1 MCLVGQAPGST
12 SAGGVSAAAPPI
24 CGSGNPCQSLVGGR
38 KNREKQWE
46 VLTARPGTMH
56 ITSAPCPELGQ
67 MTTPHCKGAWRLRSS
82 HMLKRKK
89 KKSFSGQ
96 LAGIC
101 HRHLLP
107 NSICPQQRL
116 ESCSWGQ
123 SSLDGERFL
132 RHGLSIRLGNS
143 RASH

>member
-1 MCLVGQAPGST
+1 MPGWTGPGQYFCRRGLSRSPSYLRLREPLPVPSWREKEQREA
-12 SAGGVSAAAPPI
+12 
-24 CGSGNPCQSLVGGR
+24 VGGFNSQAWNDAHHFCSLSR
-38 KNREKQWE
+38 TRSDD
-46 VLTARPGTMH
+46 H
-56 ITSAPCPELGQ
+56 TSLQ
-67 MTTPHCKGAWRLRSS
+67 RSLAIAVQS
-82 HMLKRKK
+82 HAQKK
-89 KKSFSGQ
+89 KKKCFSGQ

-123 SSLDGERFL
+123 SCLDGERFL
-132 RHGLSIRLGNS
+132 SHGLSIRLGNS